1 MGQFFFTVA
10 PIITDKILE
19 LGNTLLISHFQQVC
33 ATKCAAIAKTSYAV
47 GLVHGA
53 GGMLLL
59 IVVIG
64 TAIVVIQQ
72 IQKSQ
77 TLPYAIA

>member
-1 MGQFFFTVA
+1 MGQFFFAVA
-10 PIITDKILE
+10 PKILE

-47 GLVHGA
+47 GLLHGA

-59 IVVIG
+59 VVVVG
-64 TAIVVIQQ
+64 TTIVVIQQ

-77 TLPYAIA
+77 KPPYAIA